1 MFPLRI
7 ENTRAEGDIVMGRQ
21 EWGQGGETQDTH
33 VSSCP
38 PPILDITHLSLI
50 VSESEPEQSELG
62 QSTSETFQLFKHQTH
77 RIIAFYFRICHG
89 QLRTWKNTKKSYLK
103 CEDF

>member
-38 PPILDITHLSLI
+38 PPILDITHLLSLSRSRSRVTWATQPVRPSI
-50 VSESEPEQSELG
+50 YLNIKHIELLH
-62 QSTSETFQLFKHQTH
+62 STSEYVMDNLGPEKH
-77 RIIAFYFRICHG
+77 
-89 QLRTWKNTKKSYLK
+89 KKIVF
-103 CEDF
+103 EV